1 MVIDILSAF
10 PAMVTDSLQFS
21 IIKRAIQKSVVKI
34 RVHNL
39 RDWATDKHKTIDD
52 APYGGG
58 PGMIYMI
65 EPLYNAIEDI
75 ISNQDSEKREII
87 LTSPRGNVLVQDT
100 AVKYSLMD
108 HLVIICGHY
117 KGVDE
122 RLKEFFPITEVS
134 IGDFVLSGGEYP
146 ALVIVDA
153 VVRLLPGVLSDIDS
167 AWSDSFNDNLLDC
180 DYYTRPEDFKGKG
193 IPDVLKSGDH
203 KKIESWKLLQREE
216 ITKKKRPDI
225 YKKYIN
231 EIKK

>member
-1 MVIDILSAF
+1 
-10 PAMVTDSLQFS
+10 MVTDSLQFS